1 MDKDK
6 HGKHKESCKR
16 YQSEGRREKNKVIK
30 KQKHERRIARFAKR
44 RDEGKRY
51 VYNSDGAGTVLRRH
65 KVTEAE
71 ENKAERIGEYQRWA
85 RAFGKLEHQIAT
97 ERERVRAEEI
107 KNRKS
112 AKKGS
117 KNEKVAG

>member
-16 YQSEGRREKNKVIK
+16 YQSEGRRENNKAIK
-30 KQKHERRIARFAKR
+30 KQKHEKRIARFAKR
-44 RDEGKRY
+44 REEGKRY
-51 VYNSDGAGTVLRRH
+51 VYDSDGAGTVLRRH
-65 KVTEAE
+65 KVAETE
-71 ENKAERIGEYQRWA
+71 ENSAKRIGEYRRWA
-85 RAFGKLEHQIAT
+85 RAFGKLEHQIAA

-107 KNRKS
+107 KNRKG

-117 KNEKVAG
+117 KYEKVAG

>member
-16 YQSEGRREKNKVIK
+16 YQSEGRREKNKAIK
-30 KQKHERRIARFAKR
+30 KQEHERRIARFAKR
-44 RDEGKRY
+44 REEGKRY

-71 ENKAERIGEYQRWA
+71 ENKTERIGEYRRWA

>member
-1 MDKDK
+1 MGKDK

-16 YQSEGRREKNKVIK
+16 YQSEGRREKNKAIK
-30 KQKHERRIARFAKR
+30 KQKHEKRIARFVKR
-44 RDEGKRY
+44 REEGKCHT
-51 VYNSDGAGTVLRRH
+51 YNPDGAGTVLRRY
-65 KVTEAE
+65 KVAEAE
-71 ENKAERIGEYQRWA
+71 ENKAERIGEYRRWA
-85 RAFGKLEHQIAT
+85 RAFGKLEYQIAT

-107 KNRKS
+107 KNRES

>member
-16 YQSEGRREKNKVIK
+16 YQSEGRREKNKDIK

-44 RDEGKRY
+44 REEGKRY
-51 VYNSDGAGTVLRRH
+51 AYNSDGAGTVLRRYN
-65 KVTEAE
+65 VAEAE
-71 ENKAERIGEYQRWA
+71 ENKTERIGEYQRWA
-85 RAFGKLEHQIAT
+85 RAFGKLEHQIDT

>member
-16 YQSEGRREKNKVIK
+16 YQSEGRRENNKAIK
-30 KQKHERRIARFAKR
+30 KQKHEKRIARFAKR
-44 RDEGKRY
+44 REEGKRY
-51 VYNSDGAGTVLRRH
+51 VYNSDGAGTVLRGY
-65 KVTEAE
+65 KVAEAE
-71 ENKAERIGEYQRWA
+71 ENKTERIGEYRRWA
-85 RAFGKLEHQIAT
+85 RAFGKLEHQIAA

-107 KNRKS
+107 KNRKG

>member
-65 KVTEAE
+65 KVTESE
-71 ENKAERIGEYQRWA
+71 DNRAERIGEYRRWA
-85 RAFGKLEHQIAT
+85 SAFGKLEHQIAT

-117 KNEKVAG
+117 NNEKVAG

>member
-16 YQSEGRREKNKVIK
+16 YQSEGHREKNKAIK
-30 KQKHERRIARFAKR
+30 KQGHERRIARFAKR
-44 RDEGKRY
+44 REEGKRY